1 MRHHDKVTLR
11 VCPRGTML
19 ETSTNYAN
27 TPSQN
32 MQGNL
37 ASIPLADV
45 LATLQAVR
53 GTGVLGLRYTD
64 SRFNTN
70 LLFLRGSIGRIM
82 TPFAPRLS
90 DILLSLGVERKQIFG
105 ETEGADWAERLA
117 RSSVPVDLIQQATI
131 HRVEMGLLPLFNLDQ
146 GQFSFEAR
154 EGVPVGFVQPGVA
167 LDQILQ
173 NLAQRSDDLE
183 AAGASHLSPLF
194 AFRLSSDPRQF
205 SARSSSLEELDWQI
219 LGKLEQTQVL
229 RDVMQGLALPWD
241 EVALSVLKM
250 ERLGLV
256 ELDESNQSA
265 FEGGRLLEG
274 SKAPFFVLPDL
285 RDQPFSLGMLRGKKT
300 MLSFFRH
307 AGCPFCN
314 LRVHDLIEQGDR
326 LRAMR
331 VEVVGVFGS
340 PLEHMRAHVGRQN
353 PPFPLLADPDDS
365 IHDLYGCERSL
376 WNALRSHF
384 TPDFIKGW
392 RFGTAS
398 GSTINGEFTRL
409 PAEFLIGPDLTVEKV
424 YYGKHASDHIPLEQV
439 EAWARSGET
448 VPQGV
453 TIIGRQKQQQYPQEM
468 QGGER

>member
-1 MRHHDKVTLR
+1 M
-11 VCPRGTML
+11 P
-19 ETSTNYAN
+19 EISTPF
-27 TPSQN
+27 TKSLSQN

-37 ASIPLADV
+37 ELTPLSDV
-45 LATLQAVR
+45 LATLQALR
-53 GTGVLGLRYTD
+53 GTGVLSLRYQD

-70 LLFLRGSIGRIM
+70 LLFFEGAIGRIM

-90 DILLSLGVERKQIFG
+90 DLLLSLGVERQQIFG
-105 ETEGADWAERLA
+105 ETEGTDWAERLA
-117 RSSVPVDLIQQATI
+117 HSNVPVDLIERATVG
-131 HRVEMGLLPLFNLDQ
+131 RVEMGLLPLFNMIT
-146 GQFSFEAR
+146 GQFAFEVR
-154 EGVPVGFVQPGVA
+154 EGIPVGFVQPGVA
-167 LDQILQ
+167 LGAILQ
-173 NLAQRSDDLE
+173 DLAQRSDDLE
-183 AAGASHLSPLF
+183 AAGASHLNPLLC
-194 AFRLSSDPRQF
+194 FRLSSDPRQF
-205 SARSSSLEELDWQI
+205 SARSVGLEELDWQI
-219 LGKLEQTQVL
+219 LGKLEQSTVL
-229 RDVMQGLALPWD
+229 RDVMQSLTLPWD
-241 EVALSVLKM
+241 EVALSILKM

-256 ELDESNQSA
+256 ELEESNQMG

-314 LRVHDLIEQGDR
+314 LRVHHLIEQTEN
-326 LRAMR
+326 LRQMG

-353 PPFPLLADPDDS
+353 PPFALLADPDDT

-376 WNALRSHF
+376 WHALRSHF

-409 PAEFLIGPDLTVEKV
+409 PAEFLIGPDLTVERV
-424 YYGKHASDHIPLEQV
+424 YYGKNASDHIPLEQV

-453 TIIGRQKQQQYPQEM
+453 TIIGRQGQKK
-468 QGGER
+468 GGEQ